1 MAGKGKPGPAPRQS
15 EALSDADRQRLA
27 RKRRK
32 EELAELKKQA
42 DALISIQD
50 LLRRLRAAWEQGNPI
65 QVGEILDDLDRA
77 AGLNNNEDETEYEPQ
92 APCPHRF

>member
-1 MAGKGKPGPAPRQS
+1 MAGKGKPGPAPKQG
-15 EALSDADRQRLA
+15 EALSVADRQRLA

-42 DALISIQD
+42 EALISIQD
-50 LLRRLRAAWEQGNPI
+50 LLRRLRAAWEQGNAI
-65 QVGEILDDLDRA
+65 QVGEILDDLDRV
-77 AGLNNNEDETEYEPQ
+77 AGLEDENEHEPQ

>member
-50 LLRRLRAAWEQGNPI
+50 LLRRLRAAWEQGNAI
-65 QVGEILDDLDRA
+65 QVGETLDDLDRV
-77 AGLNNNEDETEYEPQ
+77 AGLEDENEHEPQ

>member
-1 MAGKGKPGPAPRQS
+1 MAGKGKPGPAPRHS

-50 LLRRLRAAWEQGNPI
+50 LLRRLRAAWEQGNAI
-65 QVGEILDDLDRA
+65 QVGEILDDLDRV
-77 AGLNNNEDETEYEPQ
+77 AGLEDENEHEPQ

>member
-15 EALSDADRQRLA
+15 EALSVADRQRLA

-50 LLRRLRAAWEQGNPI
+50 LLRRLRAAWEQGNAI
-65 QVGEILDDLDRA
+65 QVGEILDDLDRI
-77 AGLNNNEDETEYEPQ
+77 AGLEDENEHEPQ